1 MLAAATAIISNT
13 IVCDNPAPLTDFNGF
28 AYMGTWFEIQRVP
41 YFPFQVASAT
51 CTEA

>member
-1 MLAAATAIISNT
+1 MLAAAENLANT
-13 IVCDNPAPLTDFNGF
+13 IVCDNPALLNDFNGV

-41 YFPFQVASAT
+41 YFFQPATAT